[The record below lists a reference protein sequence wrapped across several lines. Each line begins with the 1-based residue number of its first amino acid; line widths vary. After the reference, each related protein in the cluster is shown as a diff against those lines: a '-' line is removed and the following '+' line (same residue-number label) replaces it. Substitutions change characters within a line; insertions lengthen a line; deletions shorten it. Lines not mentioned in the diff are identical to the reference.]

1 MLDSVAQAL
10 ALMNYKKYFMS
21 PNVFGRY
28 YVGSNKQRHRM
39 IKRKRLAK
47 QNKR

>member
-1 MLDSVAQAL
+1 
-10 ALMNYKKYFMS
+10 MNSMYLMS
-21 PNVFGRY
+21 PDVFGRY

-47 QNKR
+47 QNRKH